1 MDDNLNPL
9 VSIGIPV
16 RNGGRL
22 LDEALK
28 QIVSQTYRNIEIII
42 SDNNSSDET
51 AEICAK
57 YQKIDSRIKYFHQ
70 KSDLSALEN
79 FRFVVEKASADYFM
93 WAAHDDR
100 HAINYVEV
108 LLNKILQEDRA
119 SIVFPEVAIFNDFG
133 TWNSVA
139 PIKYDPSCR
148 QKDGFWKK
156 IINRSYIRSGY
167 LHIYGLIRRQLL
179 LEYNWI
185 DIDIGGDRAML
196 FYLSCRGDFIKVD
209 GTCFYC
215 YKPVI
220 KKTVKERAEMVSYK
234 KLKPFPYTRLS
245 WACAK
250 AGCYAEKLE
259 GRYKSFLLTFI
270 VFGQNEVR
278 KKLRNSLGIIK
289 NFIIKNDKKL

>member
-1 MDDNLNPL
+1 MTDNLNPL

-28 QIVSQTYRNIEIII
+28 QIVSQTYKNIEIII

-57 YQKIDSRIKYFHQ
+57 YQKADDRIKYFHQ
-70 KSDLSALEN
+70 TTDLSALEN
-79 FRFVVEKASADYFM
+79 FRFVVEKATADYFM

-100 HAINYVEV
+100 HAINHIEILV
-108 LLNKILQEDRA
+108 NKIKQEDGA
-119 SIVFPEVAIFNDFG
+119 SIVFPDVAIFNCYDNWAE
-133 TWNSVA
+133 TL
-139 PIKYDPSCR
+139 PIKYDVSCR
-148 QKDGFWKK
+148 RKDGYWKK
-156 IINRSYIRSGY
+156 IINKSYIRSGY

-185 DIDIGGDRAML
+185 DIDIAGDRALL
-196 FYLSCRGDFIKVD
+196 FYLSCRGDFIKVN

-215 YKPVI
+215 YKPEI
-220 KKTVKERAEMVSYK
+220 KKTANERAKIVSYK
-234 KLKPFPYTRLS
+234 KLKLFPYTRLS

-259 GRYKSFLLTFI
+259 GRYRNFLLTFI
-270 VFGQNEVR
+270 LFEQNEIR
-278 KKLRNSLGIIK
+278 KKLRLGLGKIK
-289 NFIIKNDKKL
+289 AFIIKSYE